1 MGKESKLYE
10 RRETRKGGIRWRDMG
25 TEIKQRQDTNQ
36 RNAMANNTS
45 QTKQKR
51 KTN

>member
-1 MGKESKLYE
+1 MRNEV
-10 RRETRKGGIRWRDMG
+10 KGGRPERGGVRWRDMG

-36 RNAMANNTS
+36 RNAMVNNTA

-51 KTN
+51 KRN